1 MFVKAAAML
10 RTNPLFI
17 LVCAVMLTGP
27 LLGCAVYRK
36 CGFSGCQGDAQIT
49 TEVQALF
56 ARYPELQPPNLIRV
70 QTLDH
75 VVYLYG
81 LVDTAL
87 QLRMAEAVAIKAPG
101 ATRVVNSIGLSG
113 NR

>member
-1 MFVKAAAML
+1 MIVKVSAML
-10 RTNPLFI
+10 RTNRLCI
-17 LVCAVMLTGP
+17 LVCTVMLTGS

-36 CGFSGCQGDAQIT
+36 CGFGGCQGDAQIT
-49 TEVQALF
+49 TEVQGLF

-81 LVDTAL
+81 LVDTGL
-87 QLRMAEAVAIKAPG
+87 QLRMAEAVAIEAPG
-101 ATRVVNSIGLSG
+101 ATRVVNAIGLSG